1 MFLTTSLLCGMTTVA
16 AEPTVD
22 NKAGEVDNVSQQGDE
37 SETEQELSEKESVE
51 SGQSEENAVQDDSS
65 TESVSQE
72 KSEEFKEENPDEKT
86 QELIDGYMA
95 SVMRQSRASVGTYS
109 SELAKFPSDYQ
120 VLLKK

>member
-1 MFLTTSLLCGMTTVA
+1 M
-16 AEPTVD
+16 
-22 NKAGEVDNVSQQGDE
+22 
-37 SETEQELSEKESVE
+37 E

-95 SVMRQSRASVGTYS
+95 SVMRQSRASVGT
-109 SELAKFPSDYQ
+109 
-120 VLLKK
+120 